1 MNILTI
7 VKTNN
12 AQRSQNVA
20 MKVKSDKGWGLL
32 CQNGASNLSEP
43 DLLNVTDFS
52 SLSYLQPL
60 EAAANDAMQIERSH
74 QNSAYG
80 LMDEAEVGS

>member
-1 MNILTI
+1 
-7 VKTNN
+7 
-12 AQRSQNVA
+12 

-74 QNSAYG
+74 QNYAYG